1 MMGPRPI
8 AFRRIA
14 GAARD
19 NCAAIVTQWLP
30 GGKRHGI
37 EWCALN
43 PRRNDRRIGSFRI
56 NLRTGAWGDF
66 AIDERGGD
74 LISLAAYLYG
84 LSQAEAAL
92 RVAQMLGI
100 DPYE

>member
-1 MMGPRPI
+1 MTSHRPI

-14 GAARD
+14 DAARA
-19 NCAAIVTQWLP
+19 NCPAIVMQWLP
-30 GGKRHGI
+30 KGKRYGI

-43 PRRNDRRIGSFRI
+43 PRRADHRMGSFRI
-56 NLRTGAWGDF
+56 NLRTGAWADF

-74 LISLAAYLYG
+74 LIALAAYLFN

-92 RVAQMLGI
+92 KIAEMLGVS
-100 DPYE
+100 PYE